1 ASLPVDPDSFMG
13 GPVWLSTS
21 ILGSNGPVSL
31 SPSMPITPTPQAL
44 YAYSAGVVAG
54 LSPGQAVTSVDGL
67 TDNVNLEPGTGVILE
82 TNGNTLTISTQPGTF
97 SDRNMKTAFKPV
109 APSDTLERLAALP
122 IQKWRYT
129 NETPGIQHLGPMAQ
143 DFKAAFGLGN
153 NDKFID
159 FVDEEGVALS
169 AVQGLNQKVEAE
181 NSELRAENANLKRR
195 LDTLEKLILDRKKGE

>member
-1 ASLPVDPDSFMG
+1 
-13 GPVWLSTS
+13 
-21 ILGSNGPVSL
+21 
-31 SPSMPITPTPQAL
+31 
-44 YAYSAGVVAG
+44 
-54 LSPGQAVTSVDGL
+54 
-67 TDNVNLEPGTGVILE
+67 
-82 TNGNTLTISTQPGTF
+82 
-97 SDRNMKTAFKPV
+97 MKTAFNPV